1 MIQLEDEQ
9 YQKLVKDADDN
20 RQIVK
25 IARSCLAVILFALIY
40 FTCLLPLI
48 KISIDQN
55 RATMEQ
61 RIAIINAG
69 NIQREIENSGLS
81 TEDYFRWL
89 EIQAELENQY
99 GY

>member
-20 RQIVK
+20 RQVVK
-25 IARSCLAVILFALIY
+25 IAWSCLAVILFSLLY
-40 FTCLLPLI
+40 FTWILPLI
-48 KISIDQN
+48 NISIDQN
-55 RATMEQ
+55 RANMEQ

-69 NIQREIENSGLS
+69 NIQREIESSGLS

-89 EIQAELENQY
+89 EIQAELRN
-99 GY
+99 

>member
-48 KISIDQN
+48 KIGIDQN
-55 RATMEQ
+55 RANMEQ
-61 RIAIINAG
+61 RIAVINAG
-69 NIQREIENSGLS
+69 NIQREIESSGLS

-89 EIQAELENQY
+89 EIQAELEN
-99 GY
+99 

>member
-25 IARSCLAVILFALIY
+25 IARSCLAVILFAFIY

-61 RIAIINAG
+61 RIAIINAE
-69 NIQREIENSGLS
+69 NIQREIESSGLS

-89 EIQAELENQY
+89 EIQAELEN
-99 GY
+99 